1 MKRVAATLGGLGMI
15 RQTGRNPVRLQLA
28 GGKHLKLVL
37 APLGDRIPPTGDR
50 CPMNTQGPRERRLGA
65 EIQNGFL
72 LAHGNSKTCLTKPV
86 KHDYARMP
94 YGKGMG
100 ENSINERIRGRLA
113 DLDMQQVELARRVGV
128 SKAAV
133 SHWLDGTTKFIRPE
147 HLVSIADALGLEL
160 RWLITG
166 RGPRLAKDGS
176 PMDFDNNDMD
186 LLQAPPEVK
195 IIFRHILAATKK
207 AP

>member
-1 MKRVAATLGGLGMI
+1 
-15 RQTGRNPVRLQLA
+15 
-28 GGKHLKLVL
+28 
-37 APLGDRIPPTGDR
+37 
-50 CPMNTQGPRERRLGA
+50 
-65 EIQNGFL
+65 
-72 LAHGNSKTCLTKPV
+72 
-86 KHDYARMP
+86 
-94 YGKGMG
+94 
-100 ENSINERIRGRLA
+100 
-113 DLDMQQVELARRVGV
+113 MQQVELARRVGV

-166 RGPRLAKDGS
+166 RGPRLAKDGP

-207 AP
+207 AS